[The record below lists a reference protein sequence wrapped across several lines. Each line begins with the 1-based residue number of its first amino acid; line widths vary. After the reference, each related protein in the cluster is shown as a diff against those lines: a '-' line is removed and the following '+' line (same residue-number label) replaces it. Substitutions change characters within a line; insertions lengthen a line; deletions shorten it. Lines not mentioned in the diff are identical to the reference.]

1 MATWLDVQRK
11 LRYNILHRTR
21 KTVHSRSCPHLCPA
35 PGPARSLGGRGG
47 SLCPPHVVTLLPGPS
62 HDHGCLTLCSPA
74 PLGSCLKPVP
84 RPPHAPHSARVSSGS
99 SLASRPPQSGSASPP
114 HGSASGSFTSCLFR
128 GWQSPGT
135 SFPHP
140 CLAWLSTRLKLIDC
154 SHRCSAH
161 LRVSETLSWLWGQ
174 PPNRLRPFSHEA

>member
-84 RPPHAPHSARVSSGS
+84 RPPHAPHPGW
-99 SLASRPPQSGSASPP
+99 SLLRLQPGLSASSVRLCIPP
-114 HGSASGSFTSCLFR
+114 TWKRQWLLHLLPFQRLAVPWHILSSPVPGVAKHPSKADRLFTSMQC
-128 GWQSPGT
+128 
-135 SFPHP
+135 
-140 CLAWLSTRLKLIDC
+140 
-154 SHRCSAH
+154 
-161 LRVSETLSWLWGQ
+161 TLTCV
-174 PPNRLRPFSHEA
+174 